1 MTNLLQKLNLNEEAS
16 AGGLGGLVLVFG
28 FFSFFCIVVGVVMDK
43 YVEVNNSFIGVFPM
57 SQDAINTMTYI
68 SWIFKAM
75 PFIFLLFLIVN
86 HIVIANKESSGE
98 V

>member
-1 MTNLLQKLNLNEEAS
+1 MTNLLNKLNLNEEAS
-16 AGGLGGLVLVFG
+16 SGGLGGFVLVFA
-28 FFSFFCIVVGVVMDK
+28 FFSFFCLVVGVVMDK
-43 YVEVNNSFIGVFPM
+43 YVEVMNGFIGAFPM
-57 SQDAINTMTYI
+57 SQDGINTLTYI

-86 HIVIANKESSGE
+86 HITIANRDSSGE